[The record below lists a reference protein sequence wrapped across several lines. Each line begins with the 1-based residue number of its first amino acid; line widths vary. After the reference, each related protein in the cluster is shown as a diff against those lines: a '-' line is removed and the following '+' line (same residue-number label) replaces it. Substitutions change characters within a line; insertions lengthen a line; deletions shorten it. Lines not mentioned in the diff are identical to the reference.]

1 MATRTFAEYM
11 NRVQL
16 LVKGL
21 EGREENLPAGITKQQ
36 VADLAKLNAKAGTEN
51 AEQEKLKALLKEKTA
66 QLDATTDEMIK
77 TYTLLKKYIK
87 LSVPQELWRGFGIED
102 KNNVSIKTALVA
114 CSFCIFYK

>member
-1 MATRTFAEYM
+1 MATRIFAEYM

-21 EGREENLPAGITKQQ
+21 EGREENLPVGITKQQ
-36 VADLAKLNAKAGTEN
+36 VTDLAKLNAKAGTEN
-51 AEQEKLKALLKEKTA
+51 AEQEKLKLKALLKEKTA

-87 LSVPQELWRGFGIED
+87 LSVPQELWREFGIED
-102 KNNVSIKTALVA
+102 KK
-114 CSFCIFYK
+114 

>member
-21 EGREENLPAGITKQQ
+21 EGREENLPIGITKQQ
-36 VADLAKLNAKAGTEN
+36 VTDLAKLNAKAGTEN

-66 QLDATTDEMIK
+66 QIDATTDEMIK
-77 TYTLLKKYIK
+77 IYTLLKKYIK
-87 LSVPQELWRGFGIED
+87 LSVPQELWREFGIED
-102 KNNVSIKTALVA
+102 KK
-114 CSFCIFYK
+114 

>member
-1 MATRTFAEYM
+1 MATRIFAEYM

-21 EGREENLPAGITKQQ
+21 EGREENLPVGITKQQ
-36 VADLAKLNAKAGTEN
+36 VTDLAKLNAKAGTEN
-51 AEQEKLKALLKEKTA
+51 AEQEKLKLKALLKEKTA

-87 LSVPQELWRGFGIED
+87 LSVPQELWREFGIAD
-102 KNNVSIKTALVA
+102 KK
-114 CSFCIFYK
+114 

>member
-36 VADLAKLNAKAGTEN
+36 VTDLAKLNAKAGTEN

-87 LSVPQELWRGFGIED
+87 LSVPQELWRESGIED
-102 KNNVSIKTALVA
+102 KK
-114 CSFCIFYK
+114 